1 MANSRYDDPRAGV
14 PDARCPARGESQIT
28 RGVAPV
34 SDMNL
39 RAGVAARTPKA

>member
-14 PDARCPARGESQIT
+14 PDTRCPARGESQIT

-34 SDMNL
+34 SDINL
-39 RAGVAARTPKA
+39 RATAVGWTRKT